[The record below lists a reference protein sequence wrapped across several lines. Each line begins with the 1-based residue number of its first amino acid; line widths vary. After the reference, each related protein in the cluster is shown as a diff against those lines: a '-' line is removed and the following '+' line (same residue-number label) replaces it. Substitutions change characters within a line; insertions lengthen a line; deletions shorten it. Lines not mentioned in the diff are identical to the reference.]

1 MNRFRV
7 LSCISYKKYT
17 GKSAHGLNTGWQAQR
32 SGLPSER
39 RNSGMD
45 EGWAAQQT
53 GTRNMELVTTT
64 ELSAETHD
72 LSF

>member
-1 MNRFRV
+1 
-7 LSCISYKKYT
+7 
-17 GKSAHGLNTGWQAQR
+17 
-32 SGLPSER
+32 
-39 RNSGMD
+39 MD